1 MEVLS
6 RKRITG
12 LPVWAYSRHNDT
24 PKKKPGLVVPPAG
37 PLQERAATFR
47 LPYSEFPALS
57 QAKFALHSLT
67 QRNKI
72 EHTRL
77 SGLSFAIGPG
87 KKWGRG
93 STIEVEPEKFGSRC
107 ALLGRGYKDL
117 RDGSSFR

>member
-12 LPVWAYSRHNDT
+12 LPFWAYSPHNDA
-24 PKKKPGLVVPPAG
+24 PKKSPVWVFPQPGLCKKG
-37 PLQERAATFR
+37 PLLLNYPTVSF
-47 LPYSEFPALS
+47 LPYPKRSLR
-57 QAKFALHSLT
+57 LHSLT

-72 EHTRL
+72 EHIRL